1 MSALSSAGETGL
13 LVAFPQS
20 EAGNLNSVLLVTE
33 EGVADFH
40 LLMNAR
46 LVAISTIK
54 DQPTKVGLSTNMLSD
69 SWIFTKCSETPG
81 KRISKINKRVQ
92 ALSIKKLII
101 RENILQSCQW
111 DIGLATF

>member
-46 LVAISTIK
+46 LVALSTIK
-54 DQPTKVGLSTNMLSD
+54 DQPTKFSLLRQFQLTRVIQDVMRGTLMLKD
-69 SWIFTKCSETPG
+69 ME
-81 KRISKINKRVQ
+81 KR
-92 ALSIKKLII
+92 
-101 RENILQSCQW
+101 
-111 DIGLATF
+111 

>member
-1 MSALSSAGETGL
+1 MSALSGAGETGL

-46 LVAISTIK
+46 LVALSTIK

-81 KRISKINKRVQ
+81 KCISKINKH
-92 ALSIKKLII
+92 LSNTDFSNSPLNTPL
-101 RENILQSCQW
+101 RLT
-111 DIGLATF
+111 GTGPFH